1 MVDKL
6 VGKVTC
12 KDSSVVDYV
21 IGTHHVFK
29 ITKHFQ
35 VFDYDPLYSDVPC
48 DLFISTDI
56 NKQVDDNDYLINIAH
71 PTNK

>member
-1 MVDKL
+1 MVHKL

-29 ITKHFQ
+29 ITKHF
-35 VFDYDPLYSDVPC
+35 
-48 DLFISTDI
+48 
-56 NKQVDDNDYLINIAH
+56 
-71 PTNK
+71 